1 MKRTSKLLTGLA
13 ALVVAVPTVG
23 VLNQQS
29 EARAA
34 GTSIAPAIA
43 AADLT
48 PASLASGTKR
58 PNVLLV
64 MTDDMRH
71 DDVKYMPHVRQF
83 IQSRGTDFRN
93 MFAPTPL
100 CCPNR
105 TSYLTGKYAH
115 NHKVW
120 WHDAPWGYGAFDDR
134 KSLGTAL
141 QSAGYQ
147 TGYVGKYLNGY
158 GRMRPKAAPDHNPAT
173 FVPNGWTDW
182 RATPDST
189 PLPESDPRAGSTYRY
204 FDTTVNNN
212 GRLEGHEGVYNSKVL
227 ANEGI
232 KVLDRF
238 TRSSKPWYLQI
249 NSLAPHH
256 GGPVERDDPYLVT
269 PARPN
274 WVKGKFNSVIT
285 RGPGV
290 PASGQP
296 EPDVSDKARITRM
309 RPKLGDRERRAI
321 RAEARQR
328 AETLYVLDL
337 QLARVFAKLKASG
350 QLANTI
356 VAFTSD
362 NGYMEGEHRWQNG
375 KVIGFEPSYRV
386 PLLIAG
392 PGIPRGDSQYSPVTT
407 VDLSATVLDWAGAHL
422 TGADGRSFAS
432 DIGARRGWTQ
442 AVGYESFIPNIR
454 NEHDVTG
461 FTHGPRSA
469 IGIRTAGYFYVKYS
483 NGEVELFDLA
493 RDPNEL
499 RSVAKDPTYAAA
511 RRALDKAWNSFRDC
525 AGDECRVTLDPSL
538 QTSYGATRTL
548 RSTMA
553 TAAKRYYG

>member
-1 MKRTSKLLTGLA
+1 
-13 ALVVAVPTVG
+13 V
-23 VLNQQS
+23 Q
-29 EARAA
+29 
-34 GTSIAPAIA
+34 
-43 AADLT
+43 
-48 PASLASGTKR
+48 
-58 PNVLLV
+58 
-64 MTDDMRH
+64 
-71 DDVKYMPHVRQF
+71 YMPNVRQF
-83 IQSRGTDFRN
+83 IRSRGTDFRN

-115 NHKVW
+115 NHNVW
-120 WHDAPWGYGAFDDR
+120 WHDAPWGYGSFDDR
-134 KSLGTAL
+134 KTIGTAL

-158 GRMRPKAAPDHNPAT
+158 GRMRPKADPDHNPAT

-189 PLPESDPRAGSTYRY
+189 GSLPESDPRAGSTYRY

-212 GRLEGHEGVYNSKVL
+212 GRLEGHQGEYNSRVL

-232 KVLDRF
+232 KVLDKF
-238 TRSSKPWYLQI
+238 TASGKPWYLQI

-269 PARPN
+269 PARPD

-296 EPDVSDKARITRM
+296 EAGVSDKAKITRL
-309 RPKLGDRERRAI
+309 RPKFGDRERRAI

-328 AETLYVLDL
+328 AETLYVLDKEL
-337 QLARVFAKLKASG
+337 GRVFARLKASG
-350 QLANTI
+350 QLSNTI

-392 PGIPRGDSQYSPVTT
+392 PGIPAGSRQFSPVTT
-407 VDLSATVLDWAGAHL
+407 IDLSASVLDWADATL
-422 TGADGRSFAS
+422 TGTDGRSLVP
-432 DIGARRGWTQ
+432 DIGRGRGWDR
-442 AVGYESFIPNIR
+442 AVGYESFFPNIR
-454 NEHDVTG
+454 NDHDQPG
-461 FTHGPRSA
+461 FSKGPRTS
-469 IGIRTAGYFYVKYS
+469 IGIRTARYFYVKYS
-483 NGEVELFDLA
+483 NGERELFDLA
-493 RDPNEL
+493 KDPNEL
-499 RSVAKDPTYAAA
+499 HSVAADPKYHTA
-511 RRALDKAWNSFRDC
+511 RVALDKAWNAFR
-525 AGDECRVTLDPSL
+525 ECDGVECHITLDPAL
-538 QTSYGATRTL
+538 RTSYATTKDL
-548 RSTMA
+548 RWTKASR
-553 TAAKRYYG
+553 AASYYG

>member
-13 ALVVAVPTVG
+13 ALVVAVPTAG
-23 VLNQQS
+23 ALNQETQ
-29 EARAA
+29 ARPAGAQQLSAAAA
-34 GTSIAPAIA
+34 GLAGQSA
-43 AADLT
+43 
-48 PASLASGTKR
+48 ASGTK
-58 PNVLLV
+58 PNVLVV

-120 WHDAPWGYGAFDDR
+120 WHDAPWGYGSFDDR
-134 KSLGTAL
+134 RSLATSL
-141 QSAGYQ
+141 QAAGYQ

-158 GRMRPKAAPDHNPAT
+158 GRMRPKAAPGHNPAT

-189 PLPESDPRAGSTYRY
+189 GSLPESDPRAGSTYRY

-212 GRLEGHEGVYNSKVL
+212 GRLEGHQGVYNSKVL

-232 KVLDRF
+232 QVLDRF
-238 TRSSKPWYLQI
+238 TRGSKPWYLQI

-269 PARPN
+269 PARPS
-274 WVKGKFNSVIT
+274 WVKGRFNSVIT

-296 EPDVSDKARITRM
+296 EPDISDKARITRL
-309 RPKLGDRERRAI
+309 RPRLGDRERRAI

-350 QLANTI
+350 QLSRTI

-362 NGYMEGEHRWQNG
+362 NGYMEGEHRWQSG
-375 KVIGFEPSYRV
+375 KVIGFEPAYRV

-392 PGIPRGDSQYSPVTT
+392 PGIPAGASQFSPVTT
-407 VDLSATVLDWAGAHL
+407 VDLSATVLDWAGAQL
-422 TGADGRSFAS
+422 AGADGRSFLP
-432 DIGARRGWTQ
+432 DIGAKEGWTR
-442 AVGYESFIPNIR
+442 AVGYESFIPSIR
-454 NEHDVTG
+454 NDHDRPG
-461 FTHGPRSA
+461 FARGPRSA
-469 IGIRTAGYFYVKYS
+469 IGIRTAGYFYVRYS
-483 NGEVELFDLA
+483 NGESELFDLR
-493 RDPNEL
+493 RDPNQL
-499 RSVAKDPTYAAA
+499 RSVARDPAYADA
-511 RRALDKAWNSFRDC
+511 RRALDQAWNGFQAC
-525 AGDECRVTLDPSL
+525 AGASCQVTLDRSL
-538 QTSYGATRTL
+538 QTDFATTRELRT
-548 RSTMA
+548 TMA
-553 TAAKRYYG
+553 TATARYYG

>member
-1 MKRTSKLLTGLA
+1 MRRTSKLLTGLA
-13 ALVVAVPTVG
+13 AIVIAVPTAG
-23 VLNQQS
+23 ALNQETQ
-29 EARAA
+29 AR
-34 GTSIAPAIA
+34 PASPLA
-43 AADLT
+43 AAVSAGLVG
-48 PASLASGTKR
+48 ASAASGTK

-64 MTDDMRH
+64 MTDDMRY
-71 DDVKYMPHVRQF
+71 DDVKYMPNVRQF
-83 IQSRGTDFRN
+83 IGARGTDFRN

-134 KSLGTAL
+134 VTLGTAL
-141 QSAGYQ
+141 QSVGYN

-158 GRMRPKAAPDHNPAT
+158 GRMRPKANPNHDPAT

-182 RATPDST
+182 RATPDATGS
-189 PLPESDPRAGSTYRY
+189 LPESDPRAGSTYRY

-212 GRLEGHEGVYNSKVL
+212 GRLEGHQGVYNSKVL
-227 ANEGI
+227 VNEGLE
-232 KVLDRF
+232 VLDKF
-238 TRSSKPWYLQI
+238 TQGSKPWYLQI

-256 GGPVERDDPYLVT
+256 GGPAERDDPYLVT

-309 RPKLGDRERRAI
+309 RPKFGDRERSAI
-321 RAEARQR
+321 RNEARQR
-328 AETLYVLDL
+328 AETLYALDV

-350 QLANTI
+350 ELANTV

-362 NGYMEGEHRWQNG
+362 NGYMEGEHRWQSG
-375 KVIGFEPSYRV
+375 KVIGFDPSYRV

-392 PGIPRGDSQYSPVTT
+392 PGIPQGASQVSPVTT
-407 VDLSATVLDWAGAHL
+407 VDLSATVLDWAGTRLA
-422 TGADGRSFAS
+422 GADGRSFLP
-432 DIGARRGWTQ
+432 DIGAKDGWTR
-442 AVGYESFIPNIR
+442 AVGYESYLPGIR
-454 NEHDVTG
+454 NDHDQPG
-461 FTHGPRSA
+461 FPSGPRSA
-469 IGIRTAGYFYVKYS
+469 IGIRTAGYFYVRYS
-483 NGEVELFDLA
+483 NGERELFDLA
-493 RDPNEL
+493 KDPNQL
-499 RSVAKDPTYAAA
+499 RSVAGDPAYAAA
-511 RRALDKAWNSFRDC
+511 KRQLTKAWTAFAAC
-525 AGDECRVTLDPSL
+525 KGAACVIPLDPSL
-538 QTSYGATRTL
+538 VTSYAVTRDL
-548 RSTMA
+548 RHRMA
-553 TAAKRYYG
+553 TETARYYG

>member
-34 GTSIAPAIA
+34 GISAAPAIV

-115 NHKVW
+115 NHNVW
-120 WHDAPWGYGAFDDR
+120 WHDAPWGYGSFDDR

-189 PLPESDPRAGSTYRY
+189 PLPESDPRSGSTYRY

-212 GRLEGHEGVYNSKVL
+212 GRLEGHQGVYNSKVL

-232 KVLDRF
+232 EVLDRF
-238 TRSSKPWYLQI
+238 TRTGKPWYLQI

-256 GGPVERDDPYLVT
+256 GGPVEHDDPYLVT

-296 EPDVSDKARITRM
+296 EPDVSDKAR
-309 RPKLGDRERRAI
+309 PRA
-321 RAEARQR
+321 
-328 AETLYVLDL
+328 
-337 QLARVFAKLKASG
+337 
-350 QLANTI
+350 
-356 VAFTSD
+356 
-362 NGYMEGEHRWQNG
+362 
-375 KVIGFEPSYRV
+375 
-386 PLLIAG
+386 
-392 PGIPRGDSQYSPVTT
+392 
-407 VDLSATVLDWAGAHL
+407 
-422 TGADGRSFAS
+422 
-432 DIGARRGWTQ
+432 
-442 AVGYESFIPNIR
+442 
-454 NEHDVTG
+454 
-461 FTHGPRSA
+461 
-469 IGIRTAGYFYVKYS
+469 
-483 NGEVELFDLA
+483 A
-493 RDPNEL
+493 RDPRRGTPARGDAL
-499 RSVAKDPTYAAA
+499 RARPAA
-511 RRALDKAWNSFRDC
+511 RPGLREAQGQRPARQHDR
-525 AGDECRVTLDPSL
+525 RVH
-538 QTSYGATRTL
+538 L
-548 RSTMA
+548 RQ
-553 TAAKRYYG
+553 RLHGG

>member
-13 ALVVAVPTVG
+13 ALVVAVPAAG
-23 VLNQQS
+23 ALNQETQ
-29 EARAA
+29 ARPAATQQLSAVAA
-34 GTSIAPAIA
+34 GLAGQSA
-43 AADLT
+43 
-48 PASLASGTKR
+48 ASGTK

-120 WHDAPWGYGAFDDR
+120 WHDAPWGYGSFDDR
-134 KSLGTAL
+134 RSLATAL

-158 GRMRPKAAPDHNPAT
+158 GRMRPKAAPNHNPAT
-173 FVPNGWTDW
+173 FVPDGWTDW

-189 PLPESDPRAGSTYRY
+189 GSLPESDPRAGSTYRY

-212 GRLEGHEGVYNSKVL
+212 GRLEGHQGVYNSKVL

-296 EPDVSDKARITRM
+296 EPDISDKARITRL

-350 QLANTI
+350 QLSRTV

-362 NGYMEGEHRWQNG
+362 NGYMEGEHRWQSG
-375 KVIGFEPSYRV
+375 KVIGFEPAYRV

-392 PGIPRGDSQYSPVTT
+392 PGIPAGASQVSPVTT
-407 VDLSATVLDWAGAHL
+407 VDLSATVLDWAGAQL
-422 TGADGRSFAS
+422 AGADGRSFLP
-432 DIGARRGWTQ
+432 DIGAKEGWTR
-442 AVGYESFIPNIR
+442 AVGYESFIPSIR
-454 NEHDVTG
+454 NDHDRPG
-461 FTHGPRSA
+461 FTRGPRSA
-469 IGIRTAGYFYVKYS
+469 IGIRTAGYFYVRYS
-483 NGEVELFDLA
+483 NGESELFDLH
-493 RDPNEL
+493 RDPNQL
-499 RSVAKDPTYAAA
+499 RSVARDPAYADA
-511 RRALDKAWNSFRDC
+511 RRALDQAWNAFQAC
-525 AGDECRVTLDPSL
+525 AGASCQVTLDRSL
-538 QTSYGATRTL
+538 QTDFATTRELRT
-548 RSTMA
+548 TMA
-553 TAAKRYYG
+553 TATARYYG

>member
-1 MKRTSKLLTGLA
+1 MRRTSKLLTGLA
-13 ALVVAVPTVG
+13 ALVVAVPAAG
-23 VLNQQS
+23 ALNQETQ
-29 EARAA
+29 ARPAAAHQLSAVAA
-34 GTSIAPAIA
+34 GLAGQSP
-43 AADLT
+43 
-48 PASLASGTKR
+48 ASGTK

-115 NHKVW
+115 NHNVW
-120 WHDAPWGYGAFDDR
+120 WHDSPWGYGSFDDR
-134 KSLGTAL
+134 KSIGTAL

-158 GRMRPKAAPDHNPAT
+158 GRMRPKAAPNHNRAT

-189 PLPESDPRAGSTYRY
+189 GSLPEWDPRAGSTYRY

-212 GRLEGHEGVYNSKVL
+212 GRLEGHQGVYNSKVL
-227 ANEGI
+227 ADEGI
-232 KVLDRF
+232 KVLDKF

-296 EPDVSDKARITRM
+296 EPDVSDKARITRL

-337 QLARVFAKLKASG
+337 QLARVFAKLEASG
-350 QLANTI
+350 QLSKTI

-362 NGYMEGEHRWQNG
+362 NGYMEGEHRWQSG
-375 KVIGFEPSYRV
+375 KVVGFEPSYRV

-392 PGIPRGDSQYSPVTT
+392 PGIPAGASQVSPVTT
-407 VDLSATVLDWAGAHL
+407 VDLSATVLDWAGAEL
-422 TGADGRSFAS
+422 AGADGRSFLP
-432 DIGARRGWTQ
+432 DIGAQEGWTR
-442 AVGYESFIPNIR
+442 AVGYESFMPNVR
-454 NEHDVTG
+454 NDHNLPG
-461 FTHGPRSA
+461 FASGARSA
-469 IGIRTAGYFYVKYS
+469 IGIRTAGYFYVKFS
-483 NGEVELFDLA
+483 NGDVELFDLA
-493 RDPNEL
+493 KDPNEL
-499 RSVAKDPTYAAA
+499 RSVAKDPAYAAA
-511 RRALDKAWNSFRDC
+511 RSSLDKAWNAFREC
-525 AGDECRVTLDPSL
+525 AGASCVVPLDGSL
-538 QTSYGATRTL
+538 QTDFATTRELRT
-548 RSTMA
+548 TMA
-553 TAAKRYYG
+553 TAAARYYG